1 SIRIIPITYVNSSA
15 AIKAFVGQ
23 HGGACCTSSNARQ
36 VFEWAL
42 AGGTQPKQ
50 SDEDIRI
57 LFLPDQH
64 LGRNT
69 AASFGFLT
77 EVDEAAGRG
86 QSETLLWQP
95 KKEHGGVTD
104 EEIRAAR
111 IYLWA
116 GHCSVHKLFRPEHV
130 REVKEQYRDQGG
142 ITVLVHPEC
151 AKEVVDQADLSGS
164 TEYIIRQIEIAAP
177 GTNWAIGTEV
187 HLVARLAQ
195 AARKRNVFVRI
206 LSDCQCLCTTMYRID
221 QPHLL
226 WTLDNLAAGR
236 VVNHIAV
243 HAEAKQLARLA
254 LDRMLAHIGSGSVKS
269 GTLTPPALVD

>member
-1 SIRIIPITYVNSSA
+1 SYDDTIEAWECLKQAVGPSIRIIPITYVNSSA

-116 GHCSVHKLFRPEHV
+116 GHCSVHKLFRPE
-130 REVKEQYRDQGG
+130 
-142 ITVLVHPEC
+142 
-151 AKEVVDQADLSGS
+151 
-164 TEYIIRQIEIAAP
+164 
-177 GTNWAIGTEV
+177 
-187 HLVARLAQ
+187 
-195 AARKRNVFVRI
+195 
-206 LSDCQCLCTTMYRID
+206 
-221 QPHLL
+221 
-226 WTLDNLAAGR
+226 
-236 VVNHIAV
+236 
-243 HAEAKQLARLA
+243 
-254 LDRMLAHIGSGSVKS
+254 
-269 GTLTPPALVD
+269 